1 MEATGLSTSKKEYRA
16 RLAEQS
22 DDQIDAWAAELMR
35 DVVIR
40 RGVIKVIKDFRKA
53 ARLDERGFERVFASG
68 GGPPAVIGRDAKGR
82 LMVPAITL
90 FALAPGIRSQVPDA
104 PRAADRVPRRE
115 LRGDRLRLGP
125 ARPVASRADVVLGH
139 VRLTHPFPSL
149 LDGLVAAAAA
159 LAAGGEAVAAVRLG
173 VSMVLLQA
181 SVGALNDLI
190 DAPSDAGRKPGKP
203 IPAGLV
209 RPASAKWI
217 ALLAGVTGVLLA
229 VPSGWATVG
238 LAVVLLGLG
247 YGYDLWFKGTA
258 WSWLPFALAIPLFPT
273 YGWLG
278 AAGSLPPIWAVLLPT
293 AMLAGAALAVANAM
307 VDVERDR
314 AAGLASVAIRLG
326 RDRAALVNIGLLG
339 VVWVLAVVTLGLAG
353 QLVPWGLA
361 ALGGGAVA
369 LAGWR
374 LLQRDE
380 PSTRERGW
388 EAEAVGVAV
397 LAAGWLAAM
406 AAAGLTAAGYGRCRS
421 LARRSRRAR
430 RRLRSSPG
438 SIRASR
444 CCGPS
449 RSHSPA

>member
-1 MEATGLSTSKKEYRA
+1 M
-16 RLAEQS
+16 
-22 DDQIDAWAAELMR
+22 
-35 DVVIR
+35 
-40 RGVIKVIKDFRKA
+40 
-53 ARLDERGFERVFASG
+53 
-68 GGPPAVIGRDAKGR
+68 
-82 LMVPAITL
+82 
-90 FALAPGIRSQVPDA
+90 
-104 PRAADRVPRRE
+104 
-115 LRGDRLRLGP
+115 
-125 ARPVASRADVVLGH
+125 ASRAEVALGH

-159 LAAGGEAVAAVRLG
+159 VAAGGEPVAAIRLG

-181 SVGALNDLI
+181 SVGALNDVV
-190 DAPSDAGRKPGKP
+190 DAASDAGRKPGKP

-209 RPASAKWI
+209 RPVAAKRI
-217 ALLAGVTGVLLA
+217 AALAGVIGVLLA
-229 VPSGWATVG
+229 VPSGWATVA

-307 VDVERDR
+307 VDLERDR

-326 RDRAALVNIGLLG
+326 RDRAALVNVGLLG
-339 VVWVLAVVTLGLAG
+339 VVWILALVTLGLAG

-374 LLQRDE
+374 LLRRDE
-380 PSTRERGW
+380 PSIRERGW
-388 EAEAVGVAV
+388 EAEAVGVAA

-406 AAAGLTAAGYGRCRS
+406 ATAGLTAA
-421 LARRSRRAR
+421 A
-430 RRLRSSPG
+430 
-438 SIRASR
+438 
-444 CCGPS
+444 
-449 RSHSPA
+449 

>member
-1 MEATGLSTSKKEYRA
+1 M
-16 RLAEQS
+16 
-22 DDQIDAWAAELMR
+22 
-35 DVVIR
+35 
-40 RGVIKVIKDFRKA
+40 
-53 ARLDERGFERVFASG
+53 
-68 GGPPAVIGRDAKGR
+68 
-82 LMVPAITL
+82 
-90 FALAPGIRSQVPDA
+90 
-104 PRAADRVPRRE
+104 
-115 LRGDRLRLGP
+115 
-125 ARPVASRADVVLGH
+125 ASRADVVLGH

-159 LAAGGEAVAAVRLG
+159 LAAGGDPVTAVRLG

-209 RPASAKWI
+209 RPVTARWISAM
-217 ALLAGVTGVLLA
+217 AGGAGVLLA

-238 LAVVLLGLG
+238 LALVLLGLG

-307 VDVERDR
+307 VDVERDS

-326 RDRAALVNIGLLG
+326 RDRAALVNLGLLG
-339 VVWVLAVVTLGLAG
+339 VVWVLAVATLGLAG
-353 QLVPWGLA
+353 QLVPWAFA

-369 LAGWR
+369 LVGWR
-374 LLQRDE
+374 LLRRDE
-380 PSTRERGW
+380 PSARERGW
-388 EAEAVGVAV
+388 EAEAVGVAL

-406 AAAGLTAAGYGRCRS
+406 AAAGLTAAG
-421 LARRSRRAR
+421 
-430 RRLRSSPG
+430 
-438 SIRASR
+438 
-444 CCGPS
+444 
-449 RSHSPA
+449 

>member
-1 MEATGLSTSKKEYRA
+1 M
-16 RLAEQS
+16 
-22 DDQIDAWAAELMR
+22 
-35 DVVIR
+35 
-40 RGVIKVIKDFRKA
+40 
-53 ARLDERGFERVFASG
+53 
-68 GGPPAVIGRDAKGR
+68 
-82 LMVPAITL
+82 
-90 FALAPGIRSQVPDA
+90 
-104 PRAADRVPRRE
+104 
-115 LRGDRLRLGP
+115 
-125 ARPVASRADVVLGH
+125 
-139 VRLTHPFPSL
+139 
-149 LDGLVAAAAA
+149 
-159 LAAGGEAVAAVRLG
+159 AVRLG

-181 SVGALNDLI
+181 SVGALNDVV

-209 RPASAKWI
+209 RPAVAKWI
-217 ALLAGVTGVLLA
+217 ALLAGVTGLLLA

-339 VVWVLAVVTLGLAG
+339 VVWALAVVTLGLAG
-353 QLVPWGLA
+353 QLVPWALA
-361 ALGGGAVA
+361 AVGGGAVA

-374 LLQRDE
+374 LLRRDE

-406 AAAGLTAAGYGRCRS
+406 AAAGLTAAG
-421 LARRSRRAR
+421 
-430 RRLRSSPG
+430 
-438 SIRASR
+438 
-444 CCGPS
+444 
-449 RSHSPA
+449 

>member
-1 MEATGLSTSKKEYRA
+1 M
-16 RLAEQS
+16 
-22 DDQIDAWAAELMR
+22 
-35 DVVIR
+35 
-40 RGVIKVIKDFRKA
+40 
-53 ARLDERGFERVFASG
+53 
-68 GGPPAVIGRDAKGR
+68 
-82 LMVPAITL
+82 
-90 FALAPGIRSQVPDA
+90 AP
-104 PRAADRVPRRE
+104 
-115 LRGDRLRLGP
+115 
-125 ARPVASRADVVLGH
+125 RADVVLGH
-139 VRLTHPFPSL
+139 VRLTHPFPSM

-159 LAAGGEAVAAVRLG
+159 LAAGGDASTALRLG

-209 RPASAKWI
+209 RPAVAKSI
-217 ALLAGVTGVLLA
+217 AVLAGVTGVLLA
-229 VPSGWATVG
+229 VPSGWMTVG
-238 LAVVLLGLG
+238 LALALLGLG

-278 AAGSLPPIWAVLLPT
+278 AAGSLPPIWSILLPT

-339 VVWVLAVVTLGLAG
+339 VVWVLAGVTLVQAD
-353 QLVPWGLA
+353 QLFPWALA
-361 ALGGGAVA
+361 AVGGGAVA
-369 LAGWR
+369 LGGWR

-388 EAEAVGVAV
+388 EAEAVGVAI

-406 AAAGLTAAGYGRCRS
+406 AAAGLTATGQGG
-421 LARRSRRAR
+421 
-430 RRLRSSPG
+430 PG
-438 SIRASR
+438 
-444 CCGPS
+444 P
-449 RSHSPA
+449 

>member
-1 MEATGLSTSKKEYRA
+1 M
-16 RLAEQS
+16 
-22 DDQIDAWAAELMR
+22 
-35 DVVIR
+35 
-40 RGVIKVIKDFRKA
+40 
-53 ARLDERGFERVFASG
+53 
-68 GGPPAVIGRDAKGR
+68 
-82 LMVPAITL
+82 
-90 FALAPGIRSQVPDA
+90 
-104 PRAADRVPRRE
+104 
-115 LRGDRLRLGP
+115 
-125 ARPVASRADVVLGH
+125 ASRADVVLAH

-159 LAAGGEAVAAVRLG
+159 LAAGGEASAAVRLG

-181 SVGALNDLI
+181 SVGALNDVV

-209 RPASAKWI
+209 RPRVATGI
-217 ALLAGVTGVLLA
+217 AALAGMTGLLLA
-229 VPSGWATVG
+229 VPSGWTTVG
-238 LAVVLLGLG
+238 LALVLLGLG

-326 RDRAALVNIGLLG
+326 RERAALVNIVLLG
-339 VVWVLAVVTLGLAG
+339 VVWVLAAVTLGLTG
-353 QLVPWGLA
+353 QIVPWGLA
-361 ALGGGAVA
+361 AVGGGAVA

-374 LLQRDE
+374 LLRRDE
-380 PSTRERGW
+380 AATRERGW

-397 LAAGWLAAM
+397 LAAGWLGAM
-406 AAAGLTAAGYGRCRS
+406 AAAGLTAAG
-421 LARRSRRAR
+421 
-430 RRLRSSPG
+430 
-438 SIRASR
+438 
-444 CCGPS
+444 
-449 RSHSPA
+449 

>member
-1 MEATGLSTSKKEYRA
+1 M
-16 RLAEQS
+16 
-22 DDQIDAWAAELMR
+22 
-35 DVVIR
+35 
-40 RGVIKVIKDFRKA
+40 
-53 ARLDERGFERVFASG
+53 
-68 GGPPAVIGRDAKGR
+68 
-82 LMVPAITL
+82 
-90 FALAPGIRSQVPDA
+90 
-104 PRAADRVPRRE
+104 
-115 LRGDRLRLGP
+115 
-125 ARPVASRADVVLGH
+125 ASRADVVLGH

-159 LAAGGEAVAAVRLG
+159 LAAGGDPVTAVRLG
-173 VSMVLLQA
+173 LSMVLLQA
-181 SVGALNDLI
+181 SVGALNDLV

-203 IPAGLV
+203 LPAGLV
-209 RPASAKWI
+209 RPATARSI
-217 ALLAGVTGVLLA
+217 SVLAGGAGMLLA

-326 RDRAALVNIGLLG
+326 QNRAALANLWLLG

-353 QLVPWGLA
+353 QLVPWAFA

-374 LLQRDE
+374 LLRRDE
-380 PSTRERGW
+380 PSVRERGW
-388 EAEAVGVAV
+388 EAEAVGVAL

-406 AAAGLTAAGYGRCRS
+406 AAAGLTATG
-421 LARRSRRAR
+421 
-430 RRLRSSPG
+430 
-438 SIRASR
+438 
-444 CCGPS
+444 
-449 RSHSPA
+449 